1 MKTIKLLS
9 VVFLF
14 AFSNNVM
21 SQVSDSLCNTH
32 KIYTSIEDAMVNPLD
47 VKYLDLS
54 LQKLTALPVEVLQ
67 MKNLEC
73 LDLSFNRIAT
83 LPAEI
88 VQLEKLR
95 YLNLVGTRYLTKVPA
110 VLVNVKSLQ
119 VLELGD
125 HPEWTAA
132 KYAEAQKLL
141 PKVKITK

>member
-1 MKTIKLLS
+1 MKPIKLL
-9 VVFLF
+9 FIWILW
-14 AFSNNVM
+14 AISNNVM
-21 SQVSDSLCNTH
+21 CQVSDSLCNTH
-32 KIYTSIEDAMVNPLD
+32 KIYTSIEEAMLNPLD

-54 LQKLTALPVEVLQ
+54 LQKLTTLPVEVLQ
-67 MKNLEC
+67 LKNLEC

-83 LPAEI
+83 LPAEM

-110 VLVNVKSLQ
+110 ILANMKSLE

-125 HPEWTAA
+125 HPDWTAI